1 LERGHNSTNPNT
13 MDNRQEES
21 YATMDTAEPSSVT
34 LHDEAEQRLRND
46 LDALREL
53 ACGSQSDTGSDSD
66 VTGIPIHW
74 VGTAA
79 TTTVEPDV
87 SGLTLEPCEFQMG
100 DHVYRWCSFALIPAV
115 FQHHGIVTNVYW
127 QDNNPEA
134 TAVSSDST
142 KEQTRRGEW
151 MMTIADFFNS
161 SAPSLDDTMVATK
174 ENKSARDDS
183 LQSFHKSSKRL
194 VNGPKNGVF
203 RTYQVP
209 CSSPT
214 EQWHK
219 VVYQASWFQRHVRRS
234 GTCTAV
240 ASDPP
245 GLMRARV
252 QFLQDRGA
260 TILPP
265 YHAVS
270 ANCECVAVWCKTG
283 TWATLQAINF
293 LALTAAG
300 QTKSAVMVAS
310 AAAAQQVTV
319 PAAGLWGWLGYTTHV
334 SLVSTQP
341 YLLPAIAA
349 YGVVTAGAPALW
361 LLQAKRQ
368 GKQVTTEL
376 NTAFWKQA
384 MDYPDPFVECLIRWS
399 ALHEPSHEE
408 WTVLSPVGDQ
418 NVAFAQETGA
428 DEQMIYS
435 SQSNSGEAGKD
446 KPQEPEGS
454 SASTRIPV
462 PL

>member
-1 LERGHNSTNPNT
+1 
-13 MDNRQEES
+13 MQES
-21 YATMDTAEPSSVT
+21 YASTSMTKPSSVN
-34 LHDEAEQRLRND
+34 LHEEAEQRLRDD

-53 ACGSQSDTGSDSD
+53 ASSPVPSIAVD
-66 VTGIPIHW
+66 
-74 VGTAA
+74 GTAA
-79 TTTVEPDV
+79 TTTSEVEPDC
-87 SGLTLEPCEFQMG
+87 LDLEPCGFQMG
-100 DHVYRWCSFALIPAV
+100 DHVYKWCSFALIPAV
-115 FQHHGIVTNVYW
+115 FQHHGIVTNVYL
-127 QDNNPEA
+127 QHNSEGA
-134 TAVSSDST
+134 ISSDST
-142 KEQTRRGEW
+142 KQQTKRGEW
-151 MMTIADFFNS
+151 MMTIADFSNS
-161 SAPSLDDTMVATK
+161 SAPSMDDTVVAT
-174 ENKSARDDS
+174 EESEHS
-183 LQSFHKSSKRL
+183 LQSSHNKGSKRL

-203 RTYQVP
+203 RTFQAP

-245 GLMRARV
+245 GLVRARV
-252 QFLQDRGA
+252 SFLQDHGA
-260 TILPP
+260 TLLPP

-334 SLVSTQP
+334 SLLSTQP

-384 MDYPDPFVECLIRWS
+384 MDHPDPFVESLIRWS
-399 ALHEPSHEE
+399 ALHEPSDEE
-408 WTVLSPVGDQ
+408 WIVLSPVCDR
-418 NVAFAQETGA
+418 NLAVAEETGVDDPTMGSPQLNL
-428 DEQMIYS
+428 DEAKA
-435 SQSNSGEAGKD
+435 EE
-446 KPQEPEGS
+446 PQGS
-454 SASTRIPV
+454 IASARIPV
-462 PL
+462 LL

>member
-1 LERGHNSTNPNT
+1 MMSTKNNV
-13 MDNRQEES
+13 QEES
-21 YATMDTAEPSSVT
+21 DAAMDRVESSSVT
-34 LHDEAEQRLRND
+34 LHGETEQRLRDD

-53 ACGSQSDTGSDSD
+53 AVGSESAA
-66 VTGIPIHW
+66 IPIL
-74 VGTAA
+74 VDETTA
-79 TTTVEPDV
+79 TRTIEP
-87 SGLTLEPCEFQMG
+87 EPCEFQMG
-100 DHVYRWCSFALIPAV
+100 DHVYKWCSFALIPAV
-115 FQHHGIVTNVYW
+115 FQHHGIVMNVYW
-127 QDNNPEA
+127 QDNNSEA
-134 TAVSSDST
+134 AASLDST

-151 MMTIADFFNS
+151 MMTIADFSNS
-161 SAPSLDDTMVATK
+161 SAPSVDDTTGIATK
-174 ENKSARDDS
+174 ESDQS
-183 LQSFHKSSKRL
+183 LQSYSKSSKRL
-194 VNGPKNGVF
+194 VHGPKNGIF
-203 RTYQVP
+203 RTYQAP

-245 GLMRARV
+245 GLVRARV
-252 QFLQDRGA
+252 QFLQDHGA
-260 TILPP
+260 ALLPP
-265 YHAVS
+265 YHTVS
-270 ANCECVAVWCKTG
+270 ANCECAAVWCKTG
-283 TWATLQAINF
+283 AWATLQAINF

-384 MDYPDPFVECLIRWS
+384 MDYPDPFVESLIRWS
-399 ALHEPSHEE
+399 ALHEPSDEE
-408 WTVLSPVGDQ
+408 WIVLSPVSNQ
-418 NVAFAQETGA
+418 NPTCFAQETDA
-428 DEQMIYS
+428 DEQTIDS
-435 SQSNSGEAGKD
+435 PSTSEETEK
-446 KPQEPEGS
+446 KELEGTNA
-454 SASTRIPV
+454 SARIPV
-462 PL
+462 LL